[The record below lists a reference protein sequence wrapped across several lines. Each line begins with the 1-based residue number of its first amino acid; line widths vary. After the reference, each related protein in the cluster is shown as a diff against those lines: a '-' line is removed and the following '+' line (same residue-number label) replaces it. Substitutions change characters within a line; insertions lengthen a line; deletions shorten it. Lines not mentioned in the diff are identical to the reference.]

1 MIRTI
6 IQIDE
11 AACNGCGLCAKAC
24 HEGAI
29 GMVSGK
35 AVLLREDF
43 CDGLGDCLPQCP
55 TGAITFVQRE
65 APAYDEAAVRAA
77 QTGCPGSANKTM
89 TSAEPGRLQNFPI
102 QVKLVNPQAPWLQNT
117 HWLLAAD
124 CTAGAYPQFHREFL
138 TGRMLLLACPKL
150 DMTDYAQKLTELL
163 LAGRPQS
170 ITLLRMEVPCCGGL
184 VFAAR
189 RALEASGLDIPLR
202 VVTISIDG
210 HVLQEDA
217 Q

>member
-29 GMVSGK
+29 GMVNGK

-77 QTGCPGSANKTM
+77 QTGCPGSASRTM
-89 TSAEPGRLQNFPI
+89 TGTESGRLQNFPI

-117 HWLLAAD
+117 HWAPGCRLHRRGLPPISPGVSHRPDAPAGLPQAGHDRLRPKAHRATSGRAAPEHHPAAD
-124 CTAGAYPQFHREFL
+124 GSP
-138 TGRMLLLACPKL
+138 
-150 DMTDYAQKLTELL
+150 
-163 LAGRPQS
+163 
-170 ITLLRMEVPCCGGL
+170 LLRRPG
-184 VFAAR
+184 FR
-189 RALEASGLDIPLR
+189 RPAALEASGLDIPLR

-210 HVLQEDA
+210 HVLQEDTP
-217 Q
+217 

>member
-29 GMVSGK
+29 GMVNRK

-77 QTGCPGSANKTM
+77 QTGRPGSASRTM
-89 TSAEPGRLQNFPI
+89 TGTESGRLQNFPI

-117 HWLLAAD
+117 HWLLAP
-124 CTAGAYPQFHREFL
+124 TAPPGPAPHFHQEFL

-170 ITLLRMEVPCCGGL
+170 ITLLADGSPLLRRPG
-184 VFAAR
+184 FAAR

-210 HVLQEDA
+210 HVLQEDTP
-217 Q
+217 